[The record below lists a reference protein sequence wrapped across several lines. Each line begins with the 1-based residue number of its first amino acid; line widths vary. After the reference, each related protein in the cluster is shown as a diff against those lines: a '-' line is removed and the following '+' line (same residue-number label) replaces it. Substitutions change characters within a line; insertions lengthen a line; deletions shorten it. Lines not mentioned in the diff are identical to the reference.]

1 MKDMLFPESFIDQLV
16 ARCDIH
22 EIVSRYVSLKSSGS
36 NHFGLCPFHKEKTPS
51 FSVNTDKQIYH
62 CFGCGAGGGVINFI
76 MQIER
81 LEFAD
86 AVEFLANIAGLA
98 LPEQE
103 NDQNSRKK
111 RKRML
116 ELYRDAA
123 RFYHAQLAQPAGA
136 PAAAY
141 FERRALTHATI
152 AHFGLGYSPEDWD
165 ALLRAM
171 TSKGYEKTELLEAGL
186 VLKNKTGGL
195 YDRFRNRVMF
205 PIIDVRGEVI
215 AFGGRVLDDSLP
227 KYLNSPDTPI
237 FNKSKNLFALNF
249 AKHVNKRQLILAE
262 GYMDVIALHQAGYEY
277 AVASLGT
284 SLTTD
289 QARLMK
295 RYAEHVVI
303 AYDADGAGKAASNR
317 AIEILKAVDVS
328 VRVLRIP
335 GAKDP
340 DEFIKANGAGAFQSL
355 LDRAENDM
363 EYKLLDLKSKFDLH
377 TDDGRVE
384 YLKQVSIMLAEVDSP
399 VEQEVYARRAA
410 QAADITPETLL
421 DEVKRV
427 QKSSGRRVRREEQRK
442 SMSPANTAQPRA
454 RTIHYTNVKSAMAEE
469 GVNALLLA
477 DSTLCSRLDSMEN
490 SLLPD
495 FFSSDFLGKVYA
507 ELIRRHR
514 EGLSCAVASL
524 AQSLSAEEMERLTQI
539 AARPLPSDR
548 EKALADYIDIIMREK
563 ARTGQSEDVD
573 PLLAFQAL
581 FRDKKGY
588 GGTKV

>member
-1 MKDMLFPESFIDQLV
+1 
-16 ARCDIH
+16 
-22 EIVSRYVSLKSSGS
+22 
-36 NHFGLCPFHKEKTPS
+36 
-51 FSVNTDKQIYH
+51 
-62 CFGCGAGGGVINFI
+62 
-76 MQIER
+76 
-81 LEFAD
+81 
-86 AVEFLANIAGLA
+86 
-98 LPEQE
+98 
-103 NDQNSRKK
+103 
-111 RKRML
+111 
-116 ELYRDAA
+116 
-123 RFYHAQLAQPAGA
+123 
-136 PAAAY
+136 
-141 FERRALTHATI
+141 
-152 AHFGLGYSPEDWD
+152 
-165 ALLRAM
+165 
-171 TSKGYEKTELLEAGL
+171 
-186 VLKNKTGGL
+186 
-195 YDRFRNRVMF
+195 
-205 PIIDVRGEVI
+205 
-215 AFGGRVLDDSLP
+215 
-227 KYLNSPDTPI
+227 
-237 FNKSKNLFALNF
+237 
-249 AKHVNKRQLILAE
+249 
-262 GYMDVIALHQAGYEY
+262 
-277 AVASLGT
+277 
-284 SLTTD
+284 
-289 QARLMK
+289 
-295 RYAEHVVI
+295 
-303 AYDADGAGKAASNR
+303 
-317 AIEILKAVDVS
+317 
-328 VRVLRIP
+328 
-335 GAKDP
+335 
-340 DEFIKANGAGAFQSL
+340 
-355 LDRAENDM
+355 
-363 EYKLLDLKSKFDLH
+363 
-377 TDDGRVE
+377 
-384 YLKQVSIMLAEVDSP
+384 MLAEVDSP